1 MKGNL
6 LCPVLKTS
14 RWGDLPAEF
23 NLALL
28 FSNEHRFSQQARLWI
43 PSSFSIFGFCMY
55 DCAYNSQMAYQWD
68 REKAVTNLRKHG
80 IDFADAV
87 SVFSDDLAITTPDER
102 FDEERFITIGLDA
115 LGRVLVVVYTWRGQK
130 IRLISARSATR
141 QERRQYE
148 EG

>member
-1 MKGNL
+1 
-6 LCPVLKTS
+6 
-14 RWGDLPAEF
+14 
-23 NLALL
+23 
-28 FSNEHRFSQQARLWI
+28 
-43 PSSFSIFGFCMY
+43 MY
-55 DCAYNSQMAYQWD
+55 DCAYNRQMAYQWD
-68 REKAVTNLRKHG
+68 KNKAATNLDKHG

-87 SVFSDDLAITTPDER
+87 AVFSDDLAITTLDQR

-115 LGRVLVVVYTWRGQK
+115 LGRVLVVVYTWRDRE